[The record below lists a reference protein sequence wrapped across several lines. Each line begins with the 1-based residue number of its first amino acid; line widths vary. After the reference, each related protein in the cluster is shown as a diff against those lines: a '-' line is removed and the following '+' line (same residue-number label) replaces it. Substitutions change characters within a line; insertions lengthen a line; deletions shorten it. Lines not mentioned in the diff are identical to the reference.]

1 MISGCKTFGVLL
13 FVTVTFGSALNAQQA
28 QTGRDLI
35 LQLGCNTCHGGLEAA
50 GQAIIRERAPD
61 LSQAGRIYEPG
72 YLLDY
77 LQSPKPVRSN
87 IGASRMP
94 DFGFSEAEA
103 LAVTLFLQQ
112 QTAVESQGTPAAPVT
127 LSDAERKRLEKQFE
141 RARKAHPNVNAELG
155 RAIVRAQNCM
165 ACHRIDGVA
174 PWPRSMAPDLAQVA
188 ERRPE
193 PWLRAYLKQPHA
205 VRPFGFFPGSGS
217 RMPDFRLT
225 DEEVEHL
232 MTYFKSKSR
241 AAASKIA
248 EPAPLSPFAMK
259 KARALLRDKLSC
271 LGCHRLGARGGRIG
285 PDLSSLAARITPGYL
300 QQIVRDPQQAMP
312 GTIMPKIRMF
322 PVHEKTADLIIRFL
336 WQQREPQQPQSY
348 FSLVD
353 FPPVLPEGGSRA
365 ERLYKT
371 YCAICHGVSGNGDGY
386 NARFLPQTP
395 VLFAST
401 GYMATRPDDT
411 LFDGIFSGGYILN
424 KSPMMPPW
432 GETLSVEDMR
442 KLVQYLR
449 RLCQC
454 QGPAWSRDGRR

>member
-1 MISGCKTFGVLL
+1 MQLRLLSLLTWLIMPACGLFSQSLESGREL
-13 FVTVTFGSALNAQQA
+13 AWE
-28 QTGRDLI
+28 
-35 LQLGCNTCHGGLEAA
+35 LGCNTCHSGLETPDE
-50 GQAIIRERAPD
+50 AIIRERAPD
-61 LSQAGRIYEPG
+61 LSQAGRLYEPG

-77 LQSPKPVRSN
+77 LQNPKPVRSD

-94 DFGFSEAEA
+94 NFGFSEAEA

-112 QTAVESQGTPAAPVT
+112 QTAGEPQGTPAAPVT
-127 LSDAERKRLEKQFE
+127 LSEAERKRLAKQFE
-141 RARKAHPNVNAELG
+141 RARKAHPEVNAELG
-155 RAIVRAQNCM
+155 KTIFRAQNCL
-165 ACHRIDGVA
+165 ACHRIGGVT
-174 PWPRSMAPDLAQVA
+174 PWQRPMAPDLARVA
-188 ERRPE
+188 ERLQE

-205 VRPFGFFPGSGS
+205 VRPLGFFPGSGS

-225 DEEVEHL
+225 DEEVERL
-232 MTYFKSKSR
+232 LAYFKSVSR
-241 AAASKIA
+241 ATASKTA

-271 LGCHRLGARGGRIG
+271 LGCHRLGERGGRIG

-300 QQIVRDPQQAMP
+300 QHIVRDPQRAMP
-312 GTIMPKIRMF
+312 GTIMPRIRMV
-322 PVHEKTADLIIRFL
+322 PVHDKTADLIIRFL
-336 WQQREPQQPQSY
+336 WQQREPRQSQPY

-386 NARFLPQTP
+386 NARFLPKTP
-395 VLFAST
+395 VVFASA
-401 GYMATRPDDT
+401 GYMTTRPDDT

-432 GETLSVEDMR
+432 GETLSVDDMR
-442 KLVQYLR
+442 LLVQYLR
-449 RLCQC
+449 QLCQC
-454 QGPAWSRDGRR
+454 QGPAWSRDGQR